1 MLVTAACGG
10 STPGSTTHAFPATGL
25 VLLSLDDGSRRA
37 SASVGTDPVAVIVAA
52 NGDMAYV
59 ADSSPGDVY
68 AVSLPSL
75 TVAWKRHVGGAPFG
89 LLLNGGR
96 LLVSLF
102 SGAAVVELDPAS
114 GAKLASHT
122 VVQGPAAMSVAVDGR
137 VIVAGTS
144 GRVGYLDGTSV
155 PAGNGFGVAVVNG
168 QIWTADFQRAD
179 LVRAGDHHRVAL
191 PLHVSP
197 FWLAPGGMTTLLVA
211 AEGANEDSDPGAV
224 FSFDTATETFTTLA
238 RPRDPDQAVRSGS
251 KVLVAA
257 HGDREVLAIDAAMSS
272 VWAPGAAAVAVAPDS
287 PLNLLVVAVNAHE

>member
-25 VLLSLDDGSRRA
+25 VLLSLNDGSRRA

-179 LVRAGDHHRVAL
+179 LVRAGDHRVAL